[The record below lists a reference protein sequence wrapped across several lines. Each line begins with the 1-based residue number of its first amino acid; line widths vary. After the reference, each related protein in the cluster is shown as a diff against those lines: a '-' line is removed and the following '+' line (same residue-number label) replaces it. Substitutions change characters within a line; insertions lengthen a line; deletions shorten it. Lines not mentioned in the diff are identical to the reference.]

1 MELLKIE
8 KKCPYCGETQ
18 YMNIKSYANHVRWC
32 KKNPKYEE
40 ILQNTKEK
48 MHNHRKRKEY
58 TCNCVICNNEY
69 KVYVTPNMYALNK
82 YKQTCSTQCARKLT
96 NAHTNLNQKNQKI
109 SKTLSNK
116 CNNIK
121 YTKHVTNTTC
131 TIHATHIHI
140 CEYCGKVF
148 ESKRRKQKFCSNSC
162 AHNSRYRVENKT
174 LKQLYNNQCKFKFA
188 LNSYPKEFDFNQITL
203 YGWYKPKNAGNNL
216 NGVSRDHIFSRNE
229 GYKELIDPYLISH
242 PANCQLMQ
250 HGLNASKNIKC
261 DISLDE
267 LKNKINIWT
276 QKYGEYPNKINYDI
290 FSKFDIIF
298 KK

>member
-8 KKCPYCGETQ
+8 KVCPYCGETL

-32 KKNPKYEE
+32 NKNPKYEE

-69 KVYVTPNMYALNK
+69 NVYVTPNMYALNK

-116 CNNIK
+116 CNN
-121 YTKHVTNTTC
+121 
-131 TIHATHIHI
+131 ATHIHI

-148 ESKRRKQKFCSNSC
+148 ESKKRKQKFCSSSC
-162 AHNSRYRVENKT
+162 ANNSRYCVENKT
-174 LKQLYNNQCKFKFA
+174 LK
-188 LNSYPKEFDFNQITL
+188 
-203 YGWYKPKNAGNNL
+203 
-216 NGVSRDHIFSRNE
+216 
-229 GYKELIDPYLISH
+229 
-242 PANCQLMQ
+242 
-250 HGLNASKNIKC
+250 
-261 DISLDE
+261 
-267 LKNKINIWT
+267 
-276 QKYGEYPNKINYDI
+276 
-290 FSKFDIIF
+290 
-298 KK
+298 

>member
-32 KKNPKYEE
+32 KKNPKYDE
-40 ILQNTKEK
+40 ILQSTKEK
-48 MHNHRKRKEY
+48 MHNHSKRKEY

-69 KVYVTPNMYALNK
+69 KVCVTPNMYALNK
-82 YKQTCSTQCARKLT
+82 YKQTCSTQCAKKLT
-96 NAHTNLNQKNQKI
+96 NAHTNLNQKNYKI

-116 CNNIK
+116 CNNS
-121 YTKHVTNTTC
+121 
-131 TIHATHIHI
+131 THIHI

-242 PANCQLMQ
+242 PANCQLLQ
-250 HGLNASKNIKC
+250 HSLNASKNIKC

-276 QKYGEYPNKINYDI
+276 QKYGEYPNKINYGI

>member
-116 CNNIK
+116 CNN
-121 YTKHVTNTTC
+121 TK
-131 TIHATHIHI
+131 HIHI

-148 ESKRRKQKFCSNSC
+148 ESKKRKQKFCSSSC
-162 AHNSRYRVENKT
+162 ANNSRYCVENKT

-267 LKNKINIWT
+267 LKKS
-276 QKYGEYPNKINYDI
+276 YRC
-290 FSKFDIIF
+290 SKFNC
-298 KK
+298 KYN

>member
-32 KKNPKYEE
+32 KKNPKYDE
-40 ILQNTKEK
+40 ILQSTKEK
-48 MHNHRKRKEY
+48 MHNHSKRKEY

-69 KVYVTPNMYALNK
+69 KVCVTPNMYALNK
-82 YKQTCSTQCARKLT
+82 YKQTCSTQCAKKLT
-96 NAHTNLNQKNQKI
+96 NAHTNLNQKNYKI

-116 CNNIK
+116 CNNS
-121 YTKHVTNTTC
+121 
-131 TIHATHIHI
+131 THIHI

-188 LNSYPKEFDFNQITL
+188 LNNYPKEFDFNQITL

-242 PANCQLMQ
+242 PANCQLLQ
-250 HGLNASKNIKC
+250 HSLNASKNIKC

-276 QKYGEYPNKINYDI
+276 QKYGEYPNKINYGI

>member
-116 CNNIK
+116 CNN
-121 YTKHVTNTTC
+121 TK
-131 TIHATHIHI
+131 HIHI

-148 ESKRRKQKFCSNSC
+148 ESKKRKQKFCSSSC
-162 AHNSRYRVENKT
+162 ANNSRYCVENKT

-276 QKYGEYPNKINYDI
+276 QKYGEYPNKIN
-290 FSKFDIIF
+290 
-298 KK
+298 